1 VHLSYTDNVTHIA
14 WTQVA
19 DADYYEIWRSVEMGE
34 YEQIMTTEL
43 LTGTTYDETVT
54 DLTAACAYKVRAVVN
69 QNGTPVYGEFGD
81 AVAISRGAAVADFAA
96 AYDEA
101 KHAVVLTWTE
111 PENAT
116 GYVLNLNGTELEQPV
131 GATFHEDYAIN
142 YEETRVYT
150 ITAVYENG
158 TMTSEEITV
167 TIPANPWTY
176 EVENGEAKVTGYTGT
191 LTENLVIPAEIDG
204 YTVMTIGEGAFANR
218 TDLTG
223 MLTLPETLK
232 DIRASAF
239 NGCTGLTGEL
249 VIPDSVED
257 IGASA
262 FAGWTGLTSVKLSAS
277 LDWIRMDTF
286 SGCTGLDGEVII
298 PEGVYEIA
306 GRAFA
311 NCSALDRVVIP
322 STVTF
327 VEASAFSGVTLT
339 EIEIHANLSEGE
351 LDNLSIAEGCTIYGY
366 AGTTVEAY
374 ANENGYTFV
383 ALAGEAPALPE
394 TGSGFEYWVASE
406 EAKTATLTRYIG
418 AANEGIVIPSEIDG
432 YTVTVLYEGLFYQ
445 RNDLS
450 GDIVIPDTVTEIF
463 GYAFYGCT
471 GLNGSLTIPASVTT
485 IHENAFTGAAFT
497 EMTVL
502 GSKYPDL

>member
-1 VHLSYTDNVTHIA
+1 
-14 WTQVA
+14 
-19 DADYYEIWRSVEMGE
+19 
-34 YEQIMTTEL
+34 
-43 LTGTTYDETVT
+43 
-54 DLTAACAYKVRAVVN
+54 
-69 QNGTPVYGEFGD
+69 
-81 AVAISRGAAVADFAA
+81 
-96 AYDEA
+96 
-101 KHAVVLTWTE
+101 
-111 PENAT
+111 
-116 GYVLNLNGTELEQPV
+116 
-131 GATFHEDYAIN
+131 
-142 YEETRVYT
+142 
-150 ITAVYENG
+150 
-158 TMTSEEITV
+158 
-167 TIPANPWTY
+167 
-176 EVENGEAKVTGYTGT
+176 
-191 LTENLVIPAEIDG
+191 
-204 YTVMTIGEGAFANR
+204 
-218 TDLTG
+218 
-223 MLTLPETLK
+223 
-232 DIRASAF
+232 
-239 NGCTGLTGEL
+239 
-249 VIPDSVED
+249 
-257 IGASA
+257 
-262 FAGWTGLTSVKLSAS
+262 
-277 LDWIRMDTF
+277 MDTF

-394 TGSGFEYWVASE
+394 TGSGFEYWVTSE

-450 GDIVIPDTVTEIF
+450 GDIVIPNTVTEIF

-502 GSKYPDL
+502 GSKYPDLDELESLQTVYTPVLNETLKAACEERGIVYIVSSEADGITYTVDGDDVIVTGMANATGDIVIPAEVGGLAVTKIGEGAFAGNTAITSVTVEGDVTEICANAFNGCTALTTVTLPNTVEVIGARAFYGCTSLSTMNTL